1 LKLLPNLQREK
12 EKDMATYTDLFMR
25 PNLTSPQGQTPSQSP
40 VTSCP
45 DIIPAGT
52 SPTANF
58 QTVYSSA
65 SSYASDP
72 GQSVVLGT
80 NNYIYVRANNGW
92 SGAETGQVYL
102 YYVPAQVINWPSE
115 WAGNQLLTDQVN
127 SQGQNLP
134 YLALNAQTTGQIVV
148 GGGVFQWIP
157 QPPPPGSDHYCLI
170 SQITTANTPNPIP
183 GQSTPMTYEDMAT
196 IVANDLGFGWRN
208 VVLID
213 NGDAPTWSYQT
224 MLTVP
229 SNVTAEVVH
238 VYLAC
243 NNMATGGAMAF
254 TASTTAGSSA
264 PVTIPQTTINDAN
277 QISGVTVTLQPGYSA
292 SITVSYWSNNTTSP
306 SGASIALEAS
316 IESGGNP
323 GLAALVNPQ
332 HVRRLSKANGITPT
346 LPVYIGQ
353 DNFKYQY

>member
-1 LKLLPNLQREK
+1 
-12 EKDMATYTDLFMR
+12 MASYTDLFMR
-25 PNLTSPQGQTPSQSP
+25 PNLTSPQGQTPSQTP

-52 SPTANF
+52 SPTTNF
-58 QTVYSSA
+58 QQVYSSP
-65 SSYASDP
+65 SSYSSDP
-72 GQSVVLGT
+72 GQSVVLGE
-80 NNYIYVRANNGW
+80 NNYIYVRANNGAT
-92 SGAETGQVYL
+92 GAESGQVYL

-115 WAGNQLLTDQVN
+115 WAKNQLLTDQVD

-134 YLALNAQTTGQIVV
+134 YLALSAQTSGEIVV
-148 GGGVFQWIP
+148 GQGVFQWIP

-170 SQITTANTPNPIP
+170 SQITTASTPNPIL
-183 GQSTPMTYEDMAT
+183 GQTTPMTYEDMAT

-208 VVLID
+208 VVLIND
-213 NGDAPTWSYQT
+213 GGAPTWNYQT

-243 NNMATGGAMAF
+243 NNMAVGGAMAF

-264 PVTIPQTTINDAN
+264 PVSMAQTTITDAN

-292 SITVSYWSNNTTSP
+292 SITVSYWSNGTTSANN
-306 SGASIALEAS
+306 SSIALEAS

-323 GLAALVNPQ
+323 GLQALVRPQ
-332 HVRRLSKANGITPT
+332 HVQRLSKAFGITPT
-346 LPVYIGQ
+346 QPVYLGQ